1 VFKMDQ
7 EQEERSRITY
17 EVGQVGRFVNAAR
30 LELLIETEAGI
41 AANRTVILDGDG
53 FRIGSNES
61 CELVLNDRSVSR
73 FHCRLV
79 HDRRGWRVT
88 DIDSLNGV
96 KLQGV
101 RIMDAYLPGPECT
114 LQLGDSV
121 VRVRERPSHETIP
134 VSTSSQHGELF
145 GHSLPMRKLF
155 ALIDRVAKSDTNV
168 LIEGESGTGKE
179 RVATEIVR
187 GGTRANKPFIIVDCS
202 AISPNL
208 IESELFGHIRG
219 AFTGAERDRVGAFEA
234 ANGGTVFLDEVG
246 ELPLDLQPKLL
257 RALEAKEI
265 RRVGE
270 NETRKVDVRVVAA
283 TNRRLDLEVNR
294 GRFREDLYFR
304 LSVVNLRVPALRE
317 RKEDIELLLN
327 VFLEELN
334 ASSSAH
340 LFTVEVLDQL
350 RNHEWPGNVREL
362 RNYVERAVVLQTSA
376 LGNSNRPNTV
386 EQEQPRINL
395 DVTFRE
401 GKELLIADFERR
413 YVTALLEWAEGNISK
428 ASRKAQMDRMNLYRL
443 IQRYNIR
450 GDKNLGDV

>member
-1 VFKMDQ
+1 VVKMEQ

-30 LELLIETEAGI
+30 LELVIETEAGI
-41 AANRTVILDGDG
+41 SANRTVIVDGDG

-134 VSTSSQHGELF
+134 VSASSQHGELF
-145 GHSLPMRKLF
+145 GHSLTMRKLF

-246 ELPLDLQPKLL
+246 ELPLDFAWWRQPIVGLISKSIVVGSAKTCTFAFRSSICACL
-257 RALEAKEI
+257 RC
-265 RRVGE
+265 VNG
-270 NETRKVDVRVVAA
+270 RK
-283 TNRRLDLEVNR
+283 T
-294 GRFREDLYFR
+294 
-304 LSVVNLRVPALRE
+304 
-317 RKEDIELLLN
+317 
-327 VFLEELN
+327 
-334 ASSSAH
+334 SSSCSRCS
-340 LFTVEVLDQL
+340 L
-350 RNHEWPGNVREL
+350 RSL
-362 RNYVERAVVLQTSA
+362 TRA
-376 LGNSNRPNTV
+376 R
-386 EQEQPRINL
+386 
-395 DVTFRE
+395 
-401 GKELLIADFERR
+401 LLICLRR
-413 YVTALLEWAEGNISK
+413 RFSTSCAIMSGRAMSANFVTTS
-428 ASRKAQMDRMNLYRL
+428 SVR
-443 IQRYNIR
+443 
-450 GDKNLGDV
+450 